1 MDWYKRAP
9 LTKCLGGVGGIRKLF
24 SLKMLDGNGI
34 KKHL

>member
-9 LTKCLGGVGGIRKLF
+9 LGEVGGIRKLF
-24 SLKMLDGNGI
+24 SLKMLDVDGI